1 MHIPVRIVLV
11 ETSHPGNIGAAA
23 RAMKTMGL
31 DELVL
36 VAPRD
41 FPSADATA
49 RASGADDVLARARVV
64 DSLSNAIA
72 DCGFVA
78 GASARLRKLSGPVVD
93 PRESAAALRKHA
105 GETTVAM
112 VFGPEHSGLT
122 NEDLGRCNQVV
133 HIPANPAY
141 SSLNVAMAVQVI
153 CYELRMAALKR
164 PVDAEQAA
172 RRTHTSAMPP
182 PSTAPEAEPAA
193 GQRDAA
199 ETTGPDASGA
209 TAGRDSPL
217 ATAAELEGF
226 HRHLESALRA
236 AGFMKTDHSRQLR
249 LRLRRI
255 FQRSGL
261 DRNEVNILRGVLTAL
276 ADGKRDEHREPT
288 PQRAGSVE

>member
-1 MHIPVRIVLV
+1 MQIPVRIVLV

-36 VAPRD
+36 VAPRE

-64 DSLSNAIA
+64 DSLGDAIA

-78 GASARLRKLSGPVVD
+78 GASARLRKLSWPVVD
-93 PRESAAALRKHA
+93 PRAGAAALRKHA
-105 GETTVAM
+105 GETKVAM

-141 SSLNVAMAVQVI
+141 RSLNVAMAAQVI
-153 CYELRMAALKR
+153 CYELRMAALER
-164 PVDAEQAA
+164 PVDAERAA
-172 RRTHTSAMPP
+172 RRAHTSATPP

-193 GQRDAA
+193 GLRDAA
-199 ETTGPDASGA
+199 EATDRDATGAM
-209 TAGRDSPL
+209 AGRDSPP

-226 HRHLESALRA
+226 YRHLESALRV
-236 AGFMKTDHSRQLR
+236 AGFLREGQSKQLK

-255 FQRSGL
+255 FQRSDL
-261 DRNEVNILRGVLTAL
+261 DRNEVNILRGAVAAL
-276 ADGKRDEHREPT
+276 ENDCEEA
-288 PQRAGSVE
+288 

>member
-1 MHIPVRIVLV
+1 MQIPVRIVLV

-36 VAPRD
+36 VAPQD

-49 RASGADDVLARARVV
+49 RASGADDVLARTRVV
-64 DSLSNAIA
+64 DSLGDAIA

-78 GASARLRKLSGPVVD
+78 GASARLRRLSWPVVD
-93 PRESAAALRKHA
+93 PRAGAAALLRHA
-105 GETTVAM
+105 GETNVAM

-153 CYELRMAALKR
+153 CYELRMAALER
-164 PVDAEQAA
+164 PVDAESAA
-172 RRTHTSAMPP
+172 L
-182 PSTAPEAEPAA
+182 
-193 GQRDAA
+193 
-199 ETTGPDASGA
+199 
-209 TAGRDSPL
+209 RDSPP

-226 HRHLESALRA
+226 YGHLESALSA

-276 ADGKRDEHREPT
+276 ADGKRGERREPT
-288 PQRAGSVE
+288 AQQAGSVE